1 MRAIWA
7 IIPVKDL
14 SQAKQRLSG
23 LLHDQERR
31 ALGLAMLED
40 VLIALGKAKG
50 LSGVLLVSSDAD
62 ACELADK
69 YGARI
74 LREAGSDGLNPAVT
88 RAARLLAGEGVEGAL
103 VLHGDIPLAQAGDV
117 DHVLAALGPAPAM
130 AIAPD
135 GAHGGTNAL
144 AVCPPDLI
152 TFCYGRDSF
161 QAHLAQAA
169 AHRIAP
175 RILDLPSLAFDVDDM
190 QDLIRLAATPEG
202 ARSREYLRGLDLES
216 RTQTA
221 NCSVR

>member
-40 VLIALGKAKG
+40 VLITLGKAKG

-62 ACELADK
+62 ACELAGK

-88 RAARLLAGEGVEGAL
+88 RAARLLAGEGVDGAL

-135 GAHGGTNAL
+135 STHDGTNAL

-175 RILDLPSLAFDVDDM
+175 RILDLPSLAFDVDDV
-190 QDLIRLAATPEG
+190 QDLIRLAATPEV
-202 ARSREYLRGLDLES
+202 ARSREYLCGLDLES